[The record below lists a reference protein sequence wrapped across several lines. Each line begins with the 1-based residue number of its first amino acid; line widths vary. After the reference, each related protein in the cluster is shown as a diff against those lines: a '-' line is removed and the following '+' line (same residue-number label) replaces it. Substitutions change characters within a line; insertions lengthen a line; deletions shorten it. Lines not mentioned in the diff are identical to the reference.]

1 MGARCYAQIKKITTK
16 ADYNSMIDPTGAI
29 YTCQR
34 TGKACPGKI
43 WSDSSINLP
52 MKAFFEGKWVTLV
65 ISINGFEVF
74 YIPLGIQ
81 LVLGKDIHTVF
92 ALHPEIFQLFR

>member
-1 MGARCYAQIKKITTK
+1 MK

-29 YTCQR
+29 HAKERVKPALAKFGLTL
-34 TGKACPGKI
+34 PL
-43 WSDSSINLP
+43 SNLP

-65 ISINGFEVF
+65 ISKWIEVF